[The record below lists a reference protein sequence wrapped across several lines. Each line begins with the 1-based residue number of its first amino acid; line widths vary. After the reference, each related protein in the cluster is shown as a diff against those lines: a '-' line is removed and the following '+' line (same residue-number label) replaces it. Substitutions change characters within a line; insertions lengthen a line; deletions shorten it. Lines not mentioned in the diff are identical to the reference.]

1 MLCDLFVE
9 VVFEPVVVVAVIL
22 LFAVVPVV

>member
-9 VVFEPVVVVAVIL
+9 VVFESVVVVAVIL
-22 LFAVVPVV
+22 LFIVVPVV